1 MPALEIRE
9 VDAVFRVDGHSSGAH
24 SFRQGILPDG
34 HRLGID
40 AGELVGKEFTEEW
53 HALAVDL
60 NSVGVSVARRNRLY
74 LDLSASGIQLNS
86 QGVPFFCEFFTNK

>member
-60 NSVGVSVARRNRLY
+60 NSVGVSVARRNRL
-74 LDLSASGIQLNS
+74 
-86 QGVPFFCEFFTNK
+86 